1 MAFEKAKQLWDLQ
14 KRARAIQKELRDT
27 EVEAS
32 SADGRVTVVFNGEMH
47 LKSISVD
54 PSLAA
59 EGQKHVLEEAV
70 KNTVTQ
76 ALARAQA
83 IAAEKSKELMG
94 NMGMNIPGM

>member
-14 KRARAIQKELRDT
+14 KKARAIQKELRDT

-47 LKSISVD
+47 LKSIAID
-54 PSLAA
+54 PSLTADGKSR
-59 EGQKHVLEEAV
+59 ELEEAV

-83 IAAEKSKELMG
+83 IAAQKSKELMG